1 MAAGPVTVQVSTTRP
16 PTGGPGGARARPGRA
31 RPGVPVDVHPVGS
44 GARPDGI
51 CGDCGR
57 RYPSPTVP
65 VEAA

>member
-16 PTGGPGGARARPGRA
+16 PTGGLVGRELDQA
-31 RPGVPVDVHPVGS
+31 GLGRVCPSTCTRSVRV
-44 GARPDGI
+44 RPDGI